1 MGRIGRV
8 IAVENNTSD
17 GDNVRDVKID
27 IGGGQNLL
35 APLLQSSGVDAPP
48 LPDDYVATVTHP
60 GDNNETTAAFV
71 DPSSDLKSENGE
83 FRAFGRDT
91 TKTQKNEV
99 HLKGDGTISINNHLG
114 TLEILPTGMIV
125 LNGQVNAA
133 LKGTIFITNLTT
145 FLTAVVTATSVVG
158 TSAQNATALTAIGVA
173 ANALLAQ
180 LQSTLSTTVWLD

>member
-8 IAVENNTSD
+8 IDIENNTSD

-60 GDNNETTAAFV
+60 GDNNETAAAFV
-71 DPSSDLKSENGE
+71 DPSSELKSEKGE
-83 FRAFGRDT
+83 FRAFGRDA

-99 HLKGDGTISINNHLG
+99 HLKGDGTVSVNNDLG
-114 TLEILPTGMIV
+114 TLEIQPTGLIT
-125 LNGQVNAA
+125 LNGKVNAA
-133 LKGTIFITNLTT
+133 LKGTVFIANLTT

-158 TSAQNATALTAIGVA
+158 SAPQNAAALAAIGAAATALLT
-173 ANALLAQ
+173 Q
-180 LQSTLSTTVWLD
+180 LQATLSTTVWLD